1 MAEIIEL
8 SAPDLAAMLCSRV
21 CHDLINPV
29 GAMGNGLEALEDP
42 EQASSMQ
49 DLAKEL
55 VTNAS
60 KTALARLEFARL
72 AYGASSTAGTDFDTR
87 ECERVAKLL
96 FEVEKA
102 DLDWQI
108 SPAMVPKNKGKLL
121 MNMLIIAAGSV
132 PRGGMV
138 KVSFRGESGK
148 EEIEIIASSDPE
160 KKQKTLIPS
169 GVRELMAGNPENG
182 VDARSIQPF
191 YTGLLARLSDMD
203 LAMGLDGATL
213 KFTASPK

>member
-138 KVSFRGESGK
+138 KVSFHGEAGK

-169 GVRELMAGNPENG
+169 GVQELMAGNPENG